1 MVYRQL
7 LFRFTSRTLY
17 PSIVISHLEKDII
30 DVLFDFN
37 SILYDTFYYEELT
50 YVPNNITYVP
60 DNITYVPDNIV
71 IEYLLKQVFYW
82 QKIGFCKLVIT

>member
-50 YVPNNITYVP
+50 YVPNNI
-60 DNITYVPDNIV
+60 V
-71 IEYLLKQVFYW
+71 IAYLLKHVFYW